1 MLDPRVSLTTIN
13 NEKDFFLN
21 IQYIQNLHDNHVTK
35 QFAHNQGTYGFSYQ
49 GMKELKDLMKY
60 V

>member
-13 NEKDFFLN
+13 NEKDFFFN

-49 GMKELKDLMKY
+49 GMKELMKY